1 MPSTHVCHVLAPSP
15 GDNADCPEQRR
26 VQRGR
31 AGGRGGAGGGAA
43 RPLVP
48 RASNAQGA
56 AALAPASGRLWD
68 ETPIP
73 ATPRFLAAEAPAGVD
88 AAGHVPCTAVTTND
102 CLPVKHL
109 EGCPA
114 GGPLINICCLCR
126 KGWSQNSEAAD
137 PTCFPLC

>member
-15 GDNADCPEQRR
+15 GDNADCPGAE
-26 VQRGR
+26 
-31 AGGRGGAGGGAA
+31 AGPAGPRWGRGGAGGGAA

-56 AALAPASGRLWD
+56 PALAPASGRLWD

-88 AAGHVPCTAVTTND
+88 AAGHVLCTAVTTNA

>member
-1 MPSTHVCHVLAPSP
+1 MPNTHVCRVLAPSP
-15 GDNADCPEQRR
+15 GDNADRPEQRR
-26 VQRGR
+26 VQRGALG
-31 AGGRGGAGGGAA
+31 AGRRRGRGGEAAGPGA
-43 RPLVP
+43 
-48 RASNAQGA
+48 ASNAQGA

-88 AAGHVPCTAVTTND
+88 AAGHVLCTAVTTND